1 MLCPHTADLCCF
13 RLREPCSAL
22 AGAALRPGWREAEWL
37 LLSGGAVGLLQLQ
50 AAISIFSL
58 LTFFSENGITSW

>member
-37 LLSGGAVGLLQLQ
+37 LLPGGAVGLLQLQ
-50 AAISIFSL
+50 AAIFSL

>member
-1 MLCPHTADLCCF
+1 MPSHGRSVLLQATG
-13 RLREPCSAL
+13 AL
-22 AGAALRPGWREAEWL
+22 QRPGRSSLKAWMARGGAAASVW
-37 LLSGGAVGLLQLQ
+37 GAVGLLQLQ